1 MISIRPVAVQTNRV
15 SMYTEKAW
23 TRPCLAGWETSAEA
37 AEGVAVAMPVS
48 EEKMARLVPQIMAL
62 PMAAPM
68 I

>member
-23 TRPCLAGWETSAEA
+23 TRPCLAGWETSV
-37 AEGVAVAMPVS
+37 EGVAVAMPVS